1 MRYSNLLLL
10 LLVVSAVAQATPMS
24 GGEDEASYCQA
35 TRKTYNVEPGRS
47 FGTLPVS
54 MHKRYLAARCYRY
67 FCEPHELAGKGVFD
81 CVPLKSSQK

>member
-1 MRYSNLLLL
+1 MRYSNLLL
-10 LLVVSAVAQATPMS
+10 LLVVSAVALATPMS
-24 GGEDEASYCQA
+24 GGEDEAYCQA

-67 FCEPHELAGKGVFD
+67 FCEPNELAGKGVFD